1 MSIYGSMSLS
11 LYMDKN
17 LQKIKE
23 ELQDF
28 FKTKEMMIFSTEEF
42 VRGSSD
48 HFFVLKLHLQNSWEK
63 NMMK

>member
-1 MSIYGSMSLS
+1 
-11 LYMDKN
+11 MDKN

-42 VRGSSD
+42 VRGSND
-48 HFFVLKLHLQNSWEK
+48 HFFVLKLHLQNS
-63 NMMK
+63 